1 MLILV
6 ERLAAFLRE
15 HTNGRFCDACLL
27 ELLDVS
33 AIERVTRLTTALGST
48 AEFRHAHGRCSF
60 CSREREVIQAL
71 PNTRTHPL
79 DLLSH
84 RQQRPPPEPAQRDAV
99 SEATVS
105 PAAHNRAE
113 AHRDYA
119 KVKNEGQ
126 GDIT

>member
-48 AEFRHAHGRCSF
+48 AEFRQTSGPCSF
-60 CSREREVIQAL
+60 CSRERDVIQAL
-71 PNTRTHPL
+71 PNTSTHPL
-79 DLLSH
+79 DLLSD
-84 RQQRPPPEPAQRDAV
+84 RQHRPPPEPAQRDAV
-99 SEATVS
+99 SDATVS
-105 PAAHNRAE
+105 PPARNRAE

-126 GDIT
+126 GEIT